1 LPCADEPLTPLWLA
15 PVEMEQLPDP
25 AVLMEIAG
33 PLALE
38 ANELQALAAS
48 LLPFLAFT
56 SCGVNILGI
65 MRIVARAMTVT
76 VKNTTFCI
84 CQQMQSNY
92 KGIL

>member
-1 LPCADEPLTPLWLA
+1 
-15 PVEMEQLPDP
+15 MEQLPDP

-56 SCGVNILGI
+56 RCGVNILGI
-65 MRIVARAMTVT
+65 MRIVARAITVT
-76 VKNTTFCI
+76 VKNRTTFCM